1 LQTWLL
7 KSYRLKINLEKYL
20 DVRFTFDNF
29 VTDLQ
34 RNTME
39 TTYKGFK
46 IKEVFTFT
54 NGKSDWVIT
63 PPNEE
68 YGKTFPEATVEDV
81 MRYIDDK
88 LED

>member
-1 LQTWLL
+1 
-7 KSYRLKINLEKYL
+7 LKINLEKYL

-39 TTYKGFK
+39 TTYKGFV
-46 IKEVFTFT
+46 IKEVFRFRNT
-54 NGKSDWVIT
+54 KSDWQIY
-63 PPNEE
+63 PPDGE
-68 YGKTFPEATVEDV
+68 YGTIFPYSTLEDV
-81 MRYIDDK
+81 FEFINDK